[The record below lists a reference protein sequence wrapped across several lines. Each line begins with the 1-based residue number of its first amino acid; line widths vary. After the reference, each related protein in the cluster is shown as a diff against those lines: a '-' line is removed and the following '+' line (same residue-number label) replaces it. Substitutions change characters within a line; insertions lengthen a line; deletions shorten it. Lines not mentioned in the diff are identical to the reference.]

1 MLELATR
8 ELTAAGWA
16 ERSQP
21 RWPAS
26 STPTGRASWRCS
38 SSRSRPRAGPLCA
51 RRRNR
56 FAPLTCGS
64 PRWAPG
70 PPARSDPAADA
81 PIIVSTVTGLMFDQL
96 AAPGP
101 EFERE
106 VLRPALERL
115 FERLV
120 AGTPQPA

>member
-1 MLELATR
+1 MGAR
-8 ELTAAGWA
+8 AAG
-16 ERSQP
+16 
-21 RWPAS
+21 
-26 STPTGRASWRCS
+26 ST
-38 SSRSRPRAGPLCA
+38 
-51 RRRNR
+51 
-56 FAPLTCGS
+56 
-64 PRWAPG
+64 
-70 PPARSDPAADA
+70 DPAADA
-81 PIIVSTVTGLMFDQL
+81 PIIVSTVSGLMFEQL